1 VSFTQVTCPT
11 ALINNTHCARADDGS
26 GLAAPAPVAGWN
38 VSVPLSGSPIVSSS
52 SATQKTAVTTSVQHE
67 PASSSTAVADV
78 STQLPSSNITT
89 LSSSTTISAHLEIA
103 TVIIDAC
110 IA

>member
-1 VSFTQVTCPT
+1 VSFTQVACPT
-11 ALINNTHCARADDGS
+11 ALINNTHCARADDES

-52 SATQKTAVTTSVQHE
+52 PVTQKTAVTLSVQHE
-67 PASSSTAVADV
+67 PASSSAVADS
-78 STQLPSSNITT
+78 STITT
-89 LSSSTTISAHLEIA
+89 LSSSITISAHLEIA